1 MRYEIKDIKPP
12 KEIRRSM
19 EFQSESE
26 RLKRSNVLASEGE
39 KIGKINIAE
48 GYKEVQ
54 ILEGQGKAAQITQDA
69 RSVVESLKEIGQ
81 SL

>member
-1 MRYEIKDIKPP
+1 
-12 KEIRRSM
+12 M